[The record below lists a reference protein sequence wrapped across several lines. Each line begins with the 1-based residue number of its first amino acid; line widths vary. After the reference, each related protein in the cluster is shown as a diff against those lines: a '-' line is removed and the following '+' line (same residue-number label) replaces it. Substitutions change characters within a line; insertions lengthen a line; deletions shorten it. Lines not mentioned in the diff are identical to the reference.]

1 MDVNKQHFRFF
12 FLLAVGILLLNDFV
26 LKATFHNAITG
37 KLSDVAGLFAFPY
50 FISLLF
56 PKKVKINYIAS
67 VLLFIIWKWEGIE
80 PLLQWFQSIGIG
92 INRTVDYTDL
102 YTLAIVPLS
111 YWYWFNPTKTIIL
124 LPKTAKPAIV
134 SICSFAFIA
143 TSLPRQYGIVHQS
156 SNLEIQISQAKDS
169 LIAKMEL
176 KEIDSIYYYTSLY
189 LKDTDTEITYIV
201 SLKENENK
209 KISIKLDSIREYVL
223 ESKSLFFGIDEDD
236 IETMEKFQVKDY
248 ERLFLERKIIPLYK

>member
-1 MDVNKQHFRFF
+1 MDVSKQYYRFF

-26 LKATFHNAITG
+26 LKETFHNTITG

-50 FISLLF
+50 FISLVF
-56 PKKVKINYIAS
+56 PKKVKLNYIVS
-67 VLLFIIWKWEGIE
+67 VLLFIIWKSEWIE

-124 LPKTAKPAIV
+124 LPKIAKPVIAC
-134 SICSFAFIA
+134 ICSFAFIA
-143 TSLPRQYGIVHQS
+143 TSLPKEYGFVHLPSQ
-156 SNLEIQISQAKDS
+156 LEIKTNRSKEI

-176 KEIDSIYYYTSLY
+176 KEMDSVNYYTNLY

-209 KISIKLDSIREYVL
+209 EISIKLDSIREYEV
-223 ESKSLFFGIDEDD
+223 SGNLFFGIDKDD
-236 IETMEKFQVKDY
+236 IETVQKFQVKDY
-248 ERLFLERKIIPLYK
+248 ERLFLEHKIIPLYK

>member
-12 FLLAVGILLLNDFV
+12 FLLAVGILLLNDFF

-50 FISLLF
+50 FISLVF
-56 PKKVKINYIAS
+56 PKKVKLNYVVS
-67 VLLFIIWKWEGIE
+67 VLLFITWKWEGIE

-102 YTLAIVPLS
+102 YALAIVPLS

-124 LPKTAKPAIV
+124 LPKTTKPAI
-134 SICSFAFIA
+134 IYLCSFAFIA
-143 TSLPRQYGIVHQS
+143 TSLPKQYGIVHQS

-209 KISIKLDSIREYVL
+209 KISIKLDSIREYEVSGAIL
-223 ESKSLFFGIDEDD
+223 FGIDEDE
-236 IETMEKFQVKDY
+236 IETMQKFQVKDY

>member
-1 MDVNKQHFRFF
+1 MDVNKQCYRFF
-12 FLLAVGILLLNDFV
+12 FLLAVVILLVNDFF
-26 LKATFHNAITG
+26 LKATFHNTFTG

-50 FISLLF
+50 FISLVF
-56 PKKVKINYIAS
+56 PKKVKLNYIAS

-102 YTLAIVPLS
+102 YALAIVPLS

-124 LPKTAKPAIV
+124 LPKIAKPAILC
-134 SICSFAFIA
+134 ICSFAFIA
-143 TSLPRQYGIVHQS
+143 TSLPKQYGIVHQS

-189 LKDTDTEITYIV
+189 LKDINTEITYIV

-209 KISIKLDSIREYVL
+209 EISIKLDSIRKYEV
-223 ESKSLFFGIDEDD
+223 SGALFFGIDKDD